1 MADSLLGTVVLDKS
15 ITVHKRRNN
24 MKKVAEFFKFRE
36 RGTSFDVEVIAGLT
50 TFMTMA
56 YVLVL
61 QPNAIVG
68 FGVPELVDASGV
80 LITKEAI
87 LVTTAL
93 ISGIITL
100 LMAFYAD
107 MPFALSCGMG
117 SNFIFGGLLQSGSMT
132 FGQAMG
138 ITLISG
144 IVFVALSVLG
154 IRDLIVRMIPKN
166 IKVSIGSCI
175 GFFIAYLGLKNSGI
189 CDFSAGLAM
198 GDFTQP
204 TVLVSIFGLLLI
216 AALTAYKVKGA
227 MLIGILVITVVCIP
241 LGITQVPSSLLSVP
255 SFDTVKNVIGN
266 FDVTTIWTAE
276 GIILMFVAFFGDF
289 FSTLGTV
296 LGVAGKAKMLDEEGN
311 LPNIQKPFLVDAIG
325 TCVGALCGCTTVTTY
340 VESSSGVEAG
350 GRTGLTAA
358 VTGILFIVMMF
369 FAPLIL
375 MIPDCA
381 TGPALV
387 FVGFLMISGFK
398 DIDFDDFT
406 ESFGPFVM
414 IMFGTFMANI
424 AAGIASGILAY
435 VFIKVV
441 TGKFKDVHPG
451 MYILAIPLLMYFIYA

>member
-1 MADSLLGTVVLDKS
+1 M
-15 ITVHKRRNN
+15 N
-24 MKKVAEFFKFRE
+24 KVAEFFKFRE
-36 RGTSFDVEVIAGLT
+36 RGTSFDVELIAGLT

-68 FGVPELVDASGV
+68 FGVPELIDVNGV
-80 LITKEAI
+80 LITKEAV

-93 ISGIITL
+93 VSGVITL
-100 LMAFYAD
+100 LMAFYAN

-117 SNFIFGGLLQSGSMT
+117 SNFLFGGMMQSGSIS
-132 FGQAMG
+132 FGTVMG
-138 ITLISG
+138 IVLVSG
-144 IVFVALSVLG
+144 IVFVTLSVFG

-166 IKVSIGSCI
+166 IKVAIGSCI
-175 GFFIAYLGLKNSGI
+175 GFFIAYLGLKNAGI

-204 TVLVSIFGLLLI
+204 TTLVSIFGLLLI

-227 MLIGILVITVVCIP
+227 MLIGIIITTLICIP
-241 LGITQVPSSLLSVP
+241 LGITQVPSSIISIP

-266 FDVTTIWTAE
+266 VDFTSIWTAE
-276 GIILMFVAFFGDF
+276 GIILMFIAFFGDF

-296 LGVAGKAKMLDEEGN
+296 LGVAGKANMLDEDGN
-311 LPNIQKPFLVDAIG
+311 LPGIQKPFLVDAIG

-350 GRTGLTAA
+350 GRTGMTA
-358 VTGILFIVMMF
+358 VVVGLLFIVMMF

-414 IMFGTFMANI
+414 IMFGTFMANM